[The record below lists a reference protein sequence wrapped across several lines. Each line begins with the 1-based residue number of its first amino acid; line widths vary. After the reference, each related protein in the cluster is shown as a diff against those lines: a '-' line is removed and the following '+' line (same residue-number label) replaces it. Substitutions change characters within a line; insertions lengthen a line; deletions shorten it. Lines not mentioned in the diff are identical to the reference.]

1 MASWMVRPR
10 TGRTGRSLRNRR
22 GSEDDH
28 VHLDFTKDV
37 CENTNEILSN
47 ICKKQGIS
55 EGKKLAYLNAFVKL
69 LSKVKSHSSFGYT
82 KEDIF
87 CCLRVALVNE
97 STQVRAGALRAVRHL
112 VTGERDVVTLI
123 RLRLPYLIARS
134 VDLVLRNETER
145 VQALRLARR
154 ILCEAPR
161 LFPPELICCLVC
173 LANGGAE
180 EKDRLFR
187 AALATLA
194 EICVL
199 NPIAFVNCGGVGTLG
214 RNLLDCGAPR
224 VSESL
229 AGCLLHLLDQ
239 PETRKEAHV
248 CLHALAAPYCDFHYR
263 HSGSSGNSVAD
274 KNRED
279 REMRFNCSRLAL
291 LSVLRSW
298 PGVFQ
303 FCYPKNTSGL
313 RSIIDILYLRQL
325 DVRKAILDL
334 LYDVLG
340 LHVPPW
346 TDKASVA
353 LEAVDPGSHKDSYN
367 LGEGFVVAEA
377 KALLP
382 HLARFRPN
390 IVEIH
395 LAVLLNTLMKCGLLE
410 ALVDVIVTSDV
421 FLSIRAT
428 ILLGEVLHLVH
439 ILLPPQ
445 CSQLSPGLP
454 NLISYATVGVNKLRS
469 DRGLSEAGE
478 ELQLWRQ
485 QALSAVSIL
494 SRIHAF
500 KERHPTPSSLFL
512 DQLMQFASPSAGAN
526 DRAARSKL
534 YQLVMKDGDDA
545 MKESGVLANK
555 DPLFWNWVIIRA
567 VLKNRS
573 EPFKHL
579 DDSAQKTFIR
589 RLVDYFKPSTP
600 NGYGRVT
607 GTGSNDEKSHQR
619 HIQTLVGI
627 ELIEFLIEADEA
639 ESGKFLGELLADI
652 ANNIQSISSSSS
664 AHDAL
669 FSPHQMSTSLCRYY
683 FLFLGR
689 LSHHSRGLKALDRA
703 GVFQILLDLVASTTH
718 DCYVKLIISS
728 LDYSI
733 DGVARVILKRALT
746 SPSESCRLY
755 ATRFILVLIRSR
767 LPGLHR
773 WVTELLVDQLGDTK
787 SSVSLAAANILSE
800 ACDDPEFL
808 ERLVSL
814 RPSLLHLGDPGLL
827 LLVRFLS
834 LPSGFNSLHD
844 ANFVTNEIQRWTQ
857 TNNLKYVRIVEGMI
871 HDALTLHQRGDDG
884 GYSHRISGGGG
895 SSMHT
900 GTNGGASLGM
910 QGSASWAGVAGGGWG
925 FHPRGGG
932 RPLPEVFIPPHLYGQ
947 LVQHQKGLDV
957 LVREANLPQLFQV
970 IRMQHCTMDDEIL
983 SLKAALWAVGH
994 ICTSGLGVS
1003 IVESEGIIS
1012 EMIHC
1017 ATTCPVYSIRGTTI
1031 CVLGLVATTRKGADA
1046 LSRAG
1051 WSSIRHHRHEK
1062 WPVIEEEAENDESK
1076 SGLSDPSKLLWTTWR
1091 DETESYSAGPA
1102 SGPSSAPE
1110 HSPLWWGDRHSVDSS
1125 CIIQPS
1131 SSQIPVTG
1139 FNPQAGHAHHPG
1151 HPPLHASFSMSSH
1164 SSPPHSSSS
1173 SLLATSR
1180 SHSRMSLS
1188 AQGLPPTVSRAPGHD
1203 EERTLE
1209 SARQGSFYIPDDGD
1223 SESVGSIGH
1232 DDSTHED
1239 LVSKQMGVVDERE
1252 IRPKSST
1259 LPSCRPSAAAPS
1271 IPGIP
1276 VRGQRSNHFRSL
1288 SESKGPYVVHPIVG
1302 PSGDNAAGNRGS
1314 FRLSTTSQG
1323 GVGHDGASKLAPESG
1338 AGGGAMGAGG
1348 GGKSR
1353 SNSCTDS
1360 TTSGVSSCES
1370 AYASRNLAGGGVQT
1384 LSPIPSSASL
1394 NTLRSTSQP
1403 QQARSRK
1410 SSEGRSRAGSMQSDR
1425 GSIGGTSL
1433 SGWVLSMG
1441 SGLRGSMGGLSGE
1454 GARGFAM
1461 LRLLNRSRR
1470 PQPTTPHF
1478 FSSRTSPSCAD
1489 LALGRDLLETWVPS
1503 RRGIALGLSLSHGI
1517 QIRPQ
1522 NSRALK
1528 VRSLD
1533 RNVRA
1538 GLPPELEAPLLRAP
1552 STSMSAASLR
1562 SFTMPSTSENDGP
1575 CYRGVALP
1583 KDLLSIFP
1591 TEDVVNEQDA
1601 DILKGASEEGKE
1613 GAGGLEMV
1621 DEEEA
1626 MGEAAEVDVVG
1637 ERGPVSWWRMG
1648 IVRDGMRRRR
1658 RHGRKGGSGIY
1669 GASFGELLEELR
1681 ETGEEDESELED
1693 AQEIGGELDEGG
1705 VRVVGTSIDSSAS
1718 SSSSSSPSSS
1728 VSMGEG
1734 WVWRAGGGH
1743 RSKRGTSGGEVS
1755 VGPHRPDRCLAC
1767 CVKLLGQQRR
1777 NTRRSRDVST
1787 GSCRNRTESSGEKYL
1802 VSGERESPVARRRK
1816 GGTLSMIP
1824 SGSMSVGNAVTRAS
1838 DASCSSIDIGNF
1850 QRGEEIEDDGEGSNS
1865 KSVIRKEILKYIMR
1879 MSNPLWWKL
1888 SRQTLLLL
1896 KQKHP
1901 QSFQDVCL
1909 YSEVSACLGSA
1920 SYRLISRHFIQ
1931 ELFFD
1936 LTFDELYDQSANIL
1950 HLTESSAASAGASG
1964 TSGALPATPL
1974 SASSPR
1980 QAETGQV
1987 STSGSE
1993 NQSQS
1998 HNSIH
2003 SPNRTSSGSSNAP
2016 PTSHVQMSP
2025 SGVRTISGL
2034 PSLAEEDVPCDNIRS
2049 SVAKSSVLK
2058 DSSIPKANPPVS
2070 SQSLSSLDRSN
2081 VVCESSK
2088 VTVSRKKSVGQGAKG
2103 ENCGPSNEKLF
2114 SVNNV
2119 NDKNSGTICMPITS
2133 GSYSGASGLHLL
2145 GDQKHIDYLD
2155 GSGPLA
2161 AKGIENASKH
2171 VASLSKVAGS
2181 SSAKNLSQVCTS
2193 NDSVVVTSSVGNSKD
2208 DGGVKKKKVGIPK
2221 SSEGKPRVSV
2231 QGDKMPSSGKTGSN
2245 SVQKKPAAANLIS
2258 ESSGEVL
2265 SLLKTNDQA
2274 SHKVLSTVSTI
2285 NDSRTVAMSVVSMA
2299 GGDKMSTAS
2308 SVDGG
2313 SGGEATNT
2321 VSDASTEAL
2330 SKPNAAASASDKT
2343 VSSSNVPC
2351 LSEKCNVTSVSGN
2364 VSSPPQVPTSMVL
2377 SELTDTCSNVASL
2390 SPLVA
2395 TKTSSLTKPTS
2406 SAKTLPC
2413 PVIMPTLNVSMR
2425 SSSVS
2430 QPAQSDEKSNIVK
2443 RRSLEKKLVNR

>member
-1 MASWMVRPR
+1 MASWVVRLR
-10 TGRTGRSLRNRR
+10 SGRTGRSLRNRR

-47 ICKKQGIS
+47 VCKKQGIS
-55 EGKKLAYLNAFVKL
+55 EEKKLAYLNAFVKL
-69 LSKVKSHSSFGYT
+69 LSKVKSNSSFGYS
-82 KEDIF
+82 KEDIL
-87 CCLRVALVNE
+87 CCLRVALINE

-123 RLRLPYLIARS
+123 RLRFPYLIARS
-134 VDLVLRNETER
+134 VDLVLKNETER

-248 CLHALAAPYCDFHYR
+248 CLYALAAPYCDFHYR
-263 HSGSSGNSVAD
+263 HSGGSGNHLAD

-298 PGVFQ
+298 PGVLQ
-303 FCYPKNTSGL
+303 FCCPNNTSGL
-313 RSIIDILYLRQL
+313 RSLIDILYLRQL
-325 DVRKAILDL
+325 DVRRAILDL

-382 HLARFRPN
+382 HIARFRPN

-395 LAVLLNTLMKCGLLE
+395 LALLLNTLMKCGLLE
-410 ALVDVIVTSDV
+410 ALVDVIVTSDAY
-421 FLSIRAT
+421 LSIRAT
-428 ILLGEVLHLVH
+428 ILMGELLHLVH
-439 ILLPPQ
+439 MLLPPQ

-454 NLISYATVGVNKLRS
+454 NLIGYATVGVDKLRS
-469 DRGLSEAGE
+469 ERGLSERGE
-478 ELQLWRQ
+478 EFQLWRQ

-500 KERHPTPSSLFL
+500 KERHPAVSSLFL

-555 DPLFWNWVIIRA
+555 DPLFWKWVIIRA

-579 DDSAQKTFIR
+579 EDSSLKTFIR

-607 GTGSNDEKSHQR
+607 ISGSDERAQQR

-627 ELIEFLIEADEA
+627 ELIEFLVEADEA
-639 ESGKFLGELLADI
+639 ESGKFLGEFLADLAKNLQMI
-652 ANNIQSISSSSS
+652 TSSNS

-669 FSPHQMSTSLCRYY
+669 FSPNQMSTSLCRYY

-689 LSHHSRGLKALDRA
+689 LSHHSRGLRALDRA
-703 GVFQILLDLVASTTH
+703 GVFQILLDLVVSTTH
-718 DCYVKLIISS
+718 DCYVKLVISS

-746 SPSESCRLY
+746 SPFESCRLY
-755 ATRFILVLIRSR
+755 ATQFMLVLIRSQ

-787 SSVSLAAANILSE
+787 SSVSLAAASILSE
-800 ACDDPEFL
+800 ACDDSEFL

-827 LLVRFLS
+827 LLIRFLS
-834 LPSGFNSLHD
+834 LPSGFTSLHE
-844 ANFVTNEIQRWTQ
+844 ANFVTHEIQRWNQ
-857 TNNLKYVRIVEGMI
+857 TNNFKYVRIVEGMI
-871 HDALTLHQRGDDG
+871 HDALTLHHRGDDG
-884 GYSHRISGGGG
+884 GYSQRVSGGN
-895 SSMHT
+895 SSMNS
-900 GTNGGASLGM
+900 GTNGGGTLGM
-910 QGSASWAGVAGGGWG
+910 QGSGSWAGVAGGGWG

-932 RPLPEVFIPPHLYGQ
+932 RPLPEVYVPPHLYGQ

-957 LVREANLPQLFQV
+957 LVREVNLPHLFQV
-970 IRMQHCTMDDEIL
+970 IRMQLCTMDDEIL

-1003 IVESEGIIS
+1003 IVESEGVIGEIVR
-1012 EMIHC
+1012 C
-1017 ATTCPVYSIRGTTI
+1017 VTTCPVYSIRGTAI
-1031 CVLGLVATTRKGADA
+1031 CVLGLISTTRRGSDA
-1046 LSRAG
+1046 LSRVG
-1051 WSSIRHHRHEK
+1051 WASIRHHRHEK
-1062 WPVIEEEAENDESK
+1062 WPVIEEDAESDDSK
-1076 SGLSDPSKLLWTTWR
+1076 SGASDPTKLLWTSWR
-1091 DETESYSAGPA
+1091 DETDSCSTGPA

-1110 HSPLWWGDRHSVDSS
+1110 HSPLWWGDRHSMHVS
-1125 CIIQPS
+1125 CLVQPS

-1139 FNPQAGHAHHPG
+1139 FTPQ
-1151 HPPLHASFSMSSH
+1151 
-1164 SSPPHSSSS
+1164 
-1173 SLLATSR
+1173 ATSR

-1188 AQGLPPTVSRAPGHD
+1188 AQGLPHSANRVPGN
-1203 EERTLE
+1203 EEE
-1209 SARQGSFYIPDDGD
+1209 ISSENMRQGNFYIPDDGD
-1223 SESVGSIGH
+1223 SESVGSMGPEDNTN
-1232 DDSTHED
+1232 DDLTSRFVGILGEKD
-1239 LVSKQMGVVDERE
+1239 Y
-1252 IRPKSST
+1252 RPKSST
-1259 LPSCRPSAAAPS
+1259 LPSCRPSVAGPS
-1271 IPGIP
+1271 VLGIP
-1276 VRGQRSNHFRSL
+1276 IRGMSSNCYRSL
-1288 SESKGPYVVHPIVG
+1288 SESKGPYITHHGSG
-1302 PSGDNAAGNRGS
+1302 PSGDSILANRGS
-1314 FRLSTTSQG
+1314 LRHSTASQG
-1323 GVGHDGASKLAPESG
+1323 FNQDGASKFLTESG
-1338 AGGGAMGAGG
+1338 AGSAGIIVGG

-1360 TTSGVSSCES
+1360 TTSGVSSCDS
-1370 AYASRNLAGGGVQT
+1370 AHASRTLAGGGVPA
-1384 LSPIPSSASL
+1384 LSSIPSSASL
-1394 NTLRSTSQP
+1394 NTLRSSSQ
-1403 QQARSRK
+1403 QRQSQSRK
-1410 SSEGRSRAGSMQSDR
+1410 SSVGRSSVCSLQSDR
-1425 GSIGGTSL
+1425 GSVGGTSL

-1470 PQPTTPHF
+1470 PQPTTPHLF
-1478 FSSRTSPSCAD
+1478 FSRTSPLCAD

-1503 RRGIALGLSLSHGI
+1503 RRGIALGLGLSHGI

-1522 NSRALK
+1522 NSRGLK

-1533 RNVRA
+1533 RNIRA

-1552 STSMSAASLR
+1552 STSLSAASLR

-1575 CYRGVALP
+1575 CYRGIALP

-1591 TEDVVNEQDA
+1591 AEDVEHEQDA

-1613 GAGGLEMV
+1613 VGSELEMV

-1626 MGEAAEVDVVG
+1626 IGEAAECDTVG

-1648 IVRDGMRRRR
+1648 MVRDGVRRRY
-1658 RHGRKGGSGIY
+1658 RHGRKVGSGIY
-1669 GASFGELLEELR
+1669 GSSFAELMEELR
-1681 ETGEEDESELED
+1681 ETGEEEESELED
-1693 AQEIGGELDEGG
+1693 AREIGGELDEGG
-1705 VRVVGTSIDSSAS
+1705 VRVVGTSIDSSGS

-1734 WVWRAGGGH
+1734 WVWRGGGGH
-1743 RSKRGTSGGEVS
+1743 RSKRGVGGGEVS
-1755 VGPHRPDRCLAC
+1755 IGPHRPDRCLAC

-1802 VSGERESPVARRRK
+1802 ASGEKESPLARRRK
-1816 GGTLSMIP
+1816 GVTLSMIP
-1824 SGSMSVGNAVTRAS
+1824 SSGVSVGNVVTRAS
-1838 DASCSSIDIGNF
+1838 DASGSSNDTGTF
-1850 QRGEEIEDDGEGSNS
+1850 QKSEEVVDEVDGSNS

-1901 QSFQDVCL
+1901 ESFQDVCL

-1936 LTFDELYDQSANIL
+1936 LTFDELYEQSANIL
-1950 HLTESSAASAGASG
+1950 HLTESSGASVASG
-1964 TSGALPATPL
+1964 TCSALPATPHTPH
-1974 SASSPR
+1974 SVSSPS
-1980 QAETGQV
+1980 QVETGQ
-1987 STSGSE
+1987 SSGGSSE
-1993 NQSQS
+1993 HQSQT
-1998 HNSIH
+1998 HNSVH
-2003 SPNRTSSGSSNAP
+2003 SPVKASSGSSNVP
-2016 PTSHVQMSP
+2016 PVSLIQMSP

-2034 PSLAEEDVPCDNIRS
+2034 PSLAEEETSCDNIGS
-2049 SVAKSSVLK
+2049 TIGKSSMPKDTPVPKADPPPPSHSLKSIEKNKAVSETSSAVVPLGGNVARSTEGEKCGCTNDTKLSVVNAMGDKSSKTISVSHTIGSSSCSITSEVKALSDKK
-2058 DSSIPKANPPVS
+2058 DSCHGVS
-2070 SQSLSSLDRSN
+2070 
-2081 VVCESSK
+2081 
-2088 VTVSRKKSVGQGAKG
+2088 
-2103 ENCGPSNEKLF
+2103 
-2114 SVNNV
+2114 
-2119 NDKNSGTICMPITS
+2119 
-2133 GSYSGASGLHLL
+2133 
-2145 GDQKHIDYLD
+2145 
-2155 GSGPLA
+2155 SGPLA
-2161 AKGIENASKH
+2161 AKNMGSASDN
-2171 VASLSKVAGS
+2171 VALLGNLGGGMSGKKSIPTCTSSYSKVETPSTSSAVQMGCNKVLVATPESREEKQETLVGS
-2181 SSAKNLSQVCTS
+2181 SVLYSGTTS
-2193 NDSVVVTSSVGNSKD
+2193 TT
-2208 DGGVKKKKVGIPK
+2208 K
-2221 SSEGKPRVSV
+2221 SSGSMI
-2231 QGDKMPSSGKTGSN
+2231 DKMPS
-2245 SVQKKPAAANLIS
+2245 AANYVGDT
-2258 ESSGEVL
+2258 SSKVL
-2265 SLLKTNDQA
+2265 SKPKTSVGS
-2274 SHKVLSTVSTI
+2274 SHKVLSTPSNI
-2285 NDSRTVAMSVVSMA
+2285 NYATDVKLSAVNVAGDSNI
-2299 GGDKMSTAS
+2299 STAS
-2308 SVDGG
+2308 CVASG
-2313 SGGEATNT
+2313 SSGEASSATKALSDVSTKVPPRTNP
-2321 VSDASTEAL
+2321 VSDASGKT
-2330 SKPNAAASASDKT
+2330 SSAS
-2343 VSSSNVPC
+2343 SVPC
-2351 LSEKCNVTSVSGN
+2351 LSEKCNVASISG
-2364 VSSPPQVPTSMVL
+2364 VVYIPPQVPTSTVL
-2377 SELTDTCSNVASL
+2377 STITTTCSVVVTQSSL
-2390 SPLVA
+2390 IA

-2406 SAKTLPC
+2406 SAITLPSSC
-2413 PVIMPTLNVSMR
+2413 IMPTLNVSVR

-2430 QPAQSDEKSNIVK
+2430 QSARNEEKSNIVK
-2443 RRSLEKKLVNR
+2443 RKSLEKKLVNR